1 MSPDGTRGE
10 LERGWRGWQF
20 AVVGIERKSLTPN
33 ADCIGEIGEV
43 TAIYT

>member
-10 LERGWRGWQF
+10 LERGRRAGQF

-33 ADCIGEIGEV
+33 ADCNGEIGEV
-43 TAIYT
+43 IAIYT